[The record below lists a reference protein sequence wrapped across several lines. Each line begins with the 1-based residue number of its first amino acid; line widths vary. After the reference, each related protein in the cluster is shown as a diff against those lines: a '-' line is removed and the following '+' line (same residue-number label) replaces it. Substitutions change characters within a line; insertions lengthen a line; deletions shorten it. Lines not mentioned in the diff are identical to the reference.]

1 MWEKFK
7 LWTRVIL
14 FGALTIYLLIVV
26 TLNWTLRIDGQLH
39 LMFLQYEKPRVLV
52 VLLITAVLSIFGWWL
67 IRTIFKALRQF
78 RDVRDRSRTAR
89 LEREMVE
96 MKAKAGMLQKKEN
109 TPSPAGAFPVIT
121 KPADPPPDPTTTD

>member
-52 VLLITAVLSIFGWWL
+52 VLLVTAVLSIFGWWL

-121 KPADPPPDPTTTD
+121 KPVDPPPEGTTAD